1 MDTARA
7 PCPQGPVAHTLRSSR
22 RAGRPPPGRPGTRA
36 PGRRVLLLVGRPVP
50 RSGAGR
56 KARVLPRREALRE
69 RAVAGAL
76 PGRPEGQARSPRA
89 QRQGAKRWDGRGFH
103 GPGFAVDPGG
113 LAGLETLRAAP
124 APPGAWRSP
133 ARRLA
138 RFAPLAGRWPAPRR
152 CRRPGGRAPRG
163 QAGCLRGAGGARPR
177 TARPGGPGASLA
189 RLRPA
194 PPAGRPAP
202 SSELAPSRAATPGPC
217 AAASSTGARV
227 GRASSQ
233 RERAGARRGRGPG
246 GFGPPPRSMR
256 GRSPAPRP
264 GPGAAAPASG
274 AGPTRPLP
282 APSARKRRGA

>member
-1 MDTARA
+1 MPPGPGCPYSPVQPPRRA
-7 PCPQGPVAHTLRSSR
+7 PPL
-22 RAGRPPPGRPGTRA
+22 GRPGTRA

-177 TARPGGPGASLA
+177 TERPGGPGASLA
-189 RLRPA
+189 RAARATRPYSPAAAGPQGGQSAGRGPRTVGGPGPPGSARPHLPGGLRPA
-194 PPAGRPAP
+194 RSCPLHGRRHPWPSPPRPARGPVLAGRPA
-202 SSELAPSRAATPGPC
+202 SGGAPVRAAAGGR
-217 AAASSTGARV
+217 AAS
-227 GRASSQ
+227 GR
-233 RERAGARRGRGPG
+233 RRSVP
-246 GFGPPPRSMR
+246 
-256 GRSPAPRP
+256 
-264 GPGAAAPASG
+264 
-274 AGPTRPLP
+274 
-282 APSARKRRGA
+282 